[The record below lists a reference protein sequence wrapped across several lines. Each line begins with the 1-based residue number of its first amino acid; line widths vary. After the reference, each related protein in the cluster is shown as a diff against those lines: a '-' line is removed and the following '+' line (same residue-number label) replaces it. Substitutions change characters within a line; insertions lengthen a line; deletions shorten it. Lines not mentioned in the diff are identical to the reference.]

1 MTIGPEP
8 MIKTDLIELSFGSLV
23 RFLDFLDG

>member
-8 MIKTDLIELSFGSLV
+8 MMSTDLIELSFGIVVS
-23 RFLDFLDG
+23 D